1 MAQFEMADI
10 VKSLP
15 INYFSE
21 IDDRI
26 NAKIK
31 AGFDVID
38 LASGSPD
45 LATDPAI
52 QAAMQDAI
60 MDPSNHGYPPF
71 IGKDNVK
78 AAVAQFY
85 KSVYDVDIDPE
96 TEVMIVSSSGV
107 SVVAVPQ
114 TLLNPGDTILLT
126 NPAYPPYFAAA
137 KLAQATVY
145 EMPVTAETAFL
156 PDFDAIPIAVAQAAK
171 VMMLNYPNNP
181 TGAVATPAFFEK
193 AIRFA
198 EKYHIA
204 LVHDFAYAAIGYNG
218 VTPLSLLQI
227 TNGKAQGVE
236 LYTASKTFS
245 MADYR
250 FGFVVGNASI
260 ISALKNYHS
269 NAYTMVPGF
278 IQDGMTKALT
288 GSLAKV
294 EANRLVYEV
303 RLNTLVKGL
312 QSIGW
317 SVEASK
323 GSLFAW
329 FKVPIGYTGASFAN
343 YLLDEAHIAVAPG
356 EGFGSLGVDYVRVS
370 VLQPNERLIEAVE
383 RMAALPVFEDVD
395 L

>member
-1 MAQFEMADI
+1 MAQFEMADV

-31 AGFDVID
+31 VGDDVID

-52 QAAMQDAI
+52 QAAMQAAI
-60 MDPSNHGYPPF
+60 IDPSNHSYPPF
-71 IGKDNVK
+71 MGKDNVK
-78 AAVAQFY
+78 DAVAQFY
-85 KSVYDVDIDPE
+85 KRVYDVEIDPA

-137 KLAQATVY
+137 KLAQATIY
-145 EMPVTAETAFL
+145 EMPVTAETDFL
-156 PDFDAIPIAVAQAAK
+156 PDFDAIPEEVAVAAK

-181 TGAVATPAFFEK
+181 TGAVATPVFFEK

-198 EKYHIA
+198 AKYQIA
-204 LVHDFAYAAIGYNG
+204 IVHDFAYAAIGYNG
-218 VTPLSLLQI
+218 VTPLSLMQMKD
-227 TNGKAQGVE
+227 GKAQGVE

-260 ISALKNYHS
+260 IAALKNYHS

-278 IQDGMTKALT
+278 IQDGMTQALT
-288 GSLAKV
+288 GSLEQV
-294 EANRLVYEV
+294 EANRLVYET

-312 QSIGW
+312 QAIGW

-329 FKVPIGYTGASFAN
+329 FKVPDGFTGASFAN
-343 YLLDEAHIAVAPG
+343 YLLDEAQIAVAPG
-356 EGFGSLGVDYVRVS
+356 EGFGSMGANYVRVS
-370 VLQPNERLIEAVE
+370 VLQPTERLVEAVA
-383 RMAALPVFEDVD
+383 RIAALGLFGEAR
-395 L
+395 